1 LSTNGDGPRLGS
13 TADLA
18 HRITLLETAYGELD
32 HKVDAIAVSQMQQ
45 ASDIALIRQ
54 GQQYADRLI
63 EARFT
68 TVEDLSRGANS
79 KIDSLTVYLQEL
91 VAEASKAQVNWRDSP
106 AGRELIEDLEELR
119 EGRQNNADRIIA
131 IEKRQYATAII
142 VSGVVIFMNLVGP
155 TMLRLLI
162 PIP

>member
-1 LSTNGDGPRLGS
+1 MSTGENPRLGS

-18 HRITLLETAYGELD
+18 HRITLLENAHFDLD
-32 HKVDAIAVSQMQQ
+32 RKVDGIAVSQMQQ

-119 EGRQNNADRIIA
+119 EGREQNNDRIIA
-131 IEKRQYATAII
+131 IEKRQYAMAVV
-142 VSGVVIFMNLVGP
+142 VSAVVIVVQLIGP
-155 TMLRLLI
+155 AVLRVVV
-162 PIP
+162 P

>member
-1 LSTNGDGPRLGS
+1 MTANGDGPRLGS

-18 HRITLLETAYGELD
+18 HRITLLENAHLD
-32 HKVDAIAVSQMQQ
+32 LDRKVDGIAVAQQ
-45 ASDIALIRQ
+45 AQAQDIALIRQ

-68 TVEDLSRGANS
+68 TVEDLSRGANQ

-91 VAEASKAQVNWRDSP
+91 VAEASKQQVNWRDSP

-119 EGRQNNADRIIA
+119 EGRQLNADRIIA
-131 IEKRQYATAII
+131 IEKRQYAMAAV
-142 VSGVVIFMNLVGP
+142 VSGVVIVVQLIGP
-155 TMLRLLI
+155 TVLRTII
-162 PIP
+162 P

>member
-1 LSTNGDGPRLGS
+1 MTANGDGPRLGS

-18 HRITLLETAYGELD
+18 HRITLLENAHLD
-32 HKVDAIAVSQMQQ
+32 LDRKVDGIAVAQQ
-45 ASDIALIRQ
+45 AQAQDIALIRQ

-68 TVEDLSRGANS
+68 TVEDLSRGANQ

-91 VAEASKAQVNWRDSP
+91 VAEASKQQVNWRDSP

-119 EGRQNNADRIIA
+119 EGRQVNADRIIA
-131 IEKRQYATAII
+131 IEKRQYAMAAV
-142 VSGVVIFMNLVGP
+142 VSAVVVISQLIGP
-155 TMLRLLI
+155 TILRLVV
-162 PIP
+162 P

>member
-1 LSTNGDGPRLGS
+1 MTNGDGPRLGS

-18 HRITLLETAYGELD
+18 HRITLLEAAYGELD
-32 HKVDAIAVSQMQQ
+32 HKVDAIATSQMQQ
-45 ASDIALIRQ
+45 ASDVALIRQ

-68 TVEDLSRGANS
+68 NLEDLARGANS

-91 VAEASKAQVNWRDSP
+91 VAEASKQQINWRDSP

-119 EGRQNNADRIIA
+119 EGRELNADRIIA
-131 IEKRQYATAII
+131 IEKRQYAMAIV
-142 VSGVVIFMNLVGP
+142 VSAVVVIMNIVGP
-155 TMLRLLI
+155 SILRLLI
-162 PIP
+162 P

>member
-1 LSTNGDGPRLGS
+1 MTANGEGPRLGS

-18 HRITLLETAYGELD
+18 HRITLLENAHADLD
-32 HKVDAIAVSQMQQ
+32 RKVDAIATSQMQQ

-68 TVEDLSRGANS
+68 TVEDLSRGNGQ

-91 VAEASKAQVNWRDSP
+91 VAEAAKQQINWRDSP
-106 AGRELIEDLEELR
+106 GGREMIEDLEELR
-119 EGRQNNADRIIA
+119 KGRQNNADRIVG
-131 IEKRQYATAII
+131 IEKRQYAMGVV
-142 VSGVVIFMNLVGP
+142 VSGVVIVTNIVAPFVLK
-155 TMLRLLI
+155 MLAGQ
-162 PIP
+162 

>member
-1 LSTNGDGPRLGS
+1 MTTNGDGPRLGS

-32 HKVDAIAVSQMQQ
+32 RKVDSIAVSQMQQ

-68 TVEDLSRGANS
+68 TVEDLSRNNGS
-79 KIDSLTVYLQEL
+79 KIDHLTVYLQEL
-91 VAEASKAQVNWRDSP
+91 VAEASKQQVNWRDSP

-119 EGRQNNADRIIA
+119 EGRQENADRIIA
-131 IEKRQYATAII
+131 IEKRQYAMAIV
-142 VSGVVIFMNLVGP
+142 VSAVVVIMNIVGP
-155 TMLRLLI
+155 SILRLLI
-162 PIP
+162 P